1 MSIQES
7 IEFILGNYL
16 EAREGPFAGER
27 RIRSAFED
35 LIEEI
40 AALPFFAR
48 YPSLDIKFSM
58 GKGSWARVPFV
69 MLYDTRE
76 TTSARRGVYCAIL
89 FREDMSG
96 LYITL
101 NQGATQAREQ
111 VPFSFRS
118 ALTQNATRIRELLP
132 KSLRTYFNFDGNI
145 DLRTS
150 GQATAYEA
158 GTIVQ
163 NFYERGR
170 IPPDEQLGIELD
182 LLVQAYESV
191 LRGDRQVPQPAA
203 PPALHRSFD
212 RAEATERLIT
222 TIAATGFHFQPWQ
235 IATYVTALRTK
246 PFVILAGVS
255 GTGKSRLPGLVAKG
269 TASSYNLI
277 AVRPDWTDSADVIG
291 YSNLQKTFVPGA
303 VLRDAQRAATH
314 PETLYTTILDEMN
327 LARVELYFAE
337 VLSFIE
343 SRERLPGGGFQ
354 SRPLVSHQLSEED
367 AHWGEVRLPPNLAIV
382 GTVNMDESSHGF
394 SRKVLDRAF
403 TIELSDI
410 DLGVWRPSVTREAAD
425 ADVWPASAWYP
436 RATRLA
442 DLGVISVDDEQQ
454 IVSAIETVKSVNAL
468 LLEAQLQIG
477 FRVRDEIALFMLNAS
492 EVEDAFRTTD
502 GAKVD
507 PLDLALH
514 MKILPR
520 IIGGSLPV
528 QRAVI
533 RMLGW
538 AITGEPFRDED
549 AANLAVAKW
558 TDGGRPSTIAGA
570 RFPRTAARLALMW
583 DRFTAE
589 GHTSFWL

>member
-1 MSIQES
+1 MSIRES

-16 EAREGPFAGER
+16 EARKGPFAGEQ
-27 RIRSAFED
+27 RIRSAFDD

-48 YPSLDIKFSM
+48 YPTLDIKFSM

-96 LYITL
+96 LYVTL
-101 NQGATQAREQ
+101 NQGATAAREQ
-111 VPFSFRS
+111 VPFAFRT
-118 ALTQNATRIRELLP
+118 ALAQNAARIRELLP
-132 KSLRTYFNFDGNI
+132 KSLEAYFNFDGDV

-163 NFYERGR
+163 NFYERGGIPSDDR
-170 IPPDEQLGIELD
+170 IAHDLA
-182 LLVQAYESV
+182 LLVQAYEGV
-191 LRGDRQVPQPAA
+191 LQRDPERTTITVA
-203 PPALHRSFD
+203 PSRSFD
-212 RAEATERLIT
+212 RATATERLIT
-222 TIAATGFHFQPWQ
+222 TIAATGFHFEPWQ

-246 PFVILAGVS
+246 PFVILAGVT
-255 GTGKSRLPGLVAKG
+255 GTGKSQLPALVAKG
-269 TASSYNLI
+269 TGSSYNLI

-291 YSNLQKTFVPGA
+291 YSDLQKTFIPGA
-303 VLRDAQRAATH
+303 VLRDAQRAAAH
-314 PETLYTTILDEMN
+314 PDTLYTSILDEMN

-343 SRERLPGGGFQ
+343 GRDRMTGGGFQ
-354 SRPLVSHQLSEED
+354 SRPLVGRELGGDD
-367 AHWGEVRLPPNLAIV
+367 AHWSEVRLPPNFAIV

-403 TIELSDI
+403 TIELSDV
-410 DLGVWRPSVTREAAD
+410 DLGVWRPSVAREAAD
-425 ADVWPASAWYP
+425 AEVWPASAWYP
-436 RATRLA
+436 RATRLS
-442 DLGVISVDDEQQ
+442 DLGAISVDDEQQ
-454 IVSAIETVKSVNAL
+454 IDSVISTLQALNAL
-468 LLEAQLQIG
+468 LVEAQIQVG
-477 FRVRDEIALFMLNAS
+477 YRTRDEIALFMLHA
-492 EVEDAFRTTD
+492 VEIDDAFRTAA

-507 PLDLALH
+507 PLDLALQ

-533 RMLGW
+533 QMLGW
-538 AITGEPFRDED
+538 AIAGEPFRNEE
-549 AANLAVAKW
+549 AASVAVAKW